1 MNTKNIV
8 FILFNLP
15 PLLILTGSFMLFFKG
30 KCSKSVRISMSV
42 LLWLLAAVMALYAEY
57 FNPVIVNNHFWVF
70 DFMFCL
76 LVPFIPPVY
85 FLFLNRLTDK
95 KKTPGLNILTF
106 LPAILFAAMI
116 ITAKM
121 FMSDAERRAFVAN
134 EIMGLSIQMESSM
147 AYDWMVFLV
156 KRVFGLF
163 LVIEGILVMI
173 YGEFRLNTYVHM
185 LEKYYTTTSSMKKRR
200 VRGVHFLTLVVA
212 SLFMFMSMIP
222 LSEAVNMLWF
232 LGIVLIIEM
241 VMVTMIISYVMKIEY
256 SAEDLYS
263 LMDEGKNNDNNINNE
278 YNSVKNYV
286 NNNVNNNRAE
296 AIRNSTVN
304 PPVVH
309 DDLTTARKAAEPIP
323 PLFVRIDEAMKKD
336 NLFLNPDLSLVSFS
350 EQVGSNRTYVS
361 KAIKDAKGCNFSDYV
376 NRYRLDYAL
385 ELMKNT
391 SKENLAVQNIATQC
405 GCGSVQT
412 FYRYFKLFF
421 NETPTQWI
429 ERNK

>member
-1 MNTKNIV
+1 MKNIV

-15 PLLILTGSFMLFFKG
+15 PLVILIGAFILFFKG
-30 KCSKSVRISMSV
+30 KCNKSVRISMSV
-42 LLWLLAAVMALYAEY
+42 LLWILAVAMALYAEY

-70 DFMFCL
+70 DFVFCL
-76 LVPFIPPVY
+76 LVPFCPPVY

-106 LPAILFAAMI
+106 LPAILFAAML

-121 FMSDAERRAFVAN
+121 FMSDAERHAFVAN

-147 AYDWMVFLV
+147 AYDWMVFLI
-156 KRVFGLF
+156 KRVFGAF
-163 LVIEGILVMI
+163 LAVEGILVMI
-173 YGEFRLNTYVHM
+173 YGEFRLNTYIHL
-185 LEKYYTTTSSMKKRR
+185 LEKYYTTTSSERKRR
-200 VRGVHFLTLVVA
+200 VRGVHLLTLVVA
-212 SLFMFMSMIP
+212 SLFMFMSIIP
-222 LSEAVNMLWF
+222 LSEAANMLWF
-232 LGIVLIIEM
+232 LGIVLVIEM
-241 VMVTMIISYVMKIEY
+241 VMVTMIVSYVMKIEY
-256 SAEDLYS
+256 SAEDLYA
-263 LMDEGKNNDNNINNE
+263 LMEERDNNNNNINNNINNNGNN
-278 YNSVKNYV
+278 NSV
-286 NNNVNNNRAE
+286 E
-296 AIRNSTVN
+296 AIGSNTVYS
-304 PPVVH
+304 PVVG
-309 DDLTTARKAAEPIP
+309 DDLANARKVAEPNISA
-323 PLFVRIDEAMKKD
+323 PLIVRIDAAMEKD

-361 KAIKDAKGCNFSDYV
+361 KAIKDAKGCSFSDYV

-391 SKENLAVQNIATQC
+391 SKENMVIQNIATQC